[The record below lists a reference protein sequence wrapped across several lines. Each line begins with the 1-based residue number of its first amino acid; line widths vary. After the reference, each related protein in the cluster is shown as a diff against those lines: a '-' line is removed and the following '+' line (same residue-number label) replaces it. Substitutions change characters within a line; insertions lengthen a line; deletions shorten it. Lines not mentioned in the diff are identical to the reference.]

1 MKKLLPL
8 LLLLGALISNA
19 QNLQIT
25 DLNVTTVEGGI
36 NLNLHT
42 TALNG
47 AGYLND
53 SYELLGNTIMV
64 KVCYWFNS
72 TLPVLQF
79 EDNIMIPLE
88 ADGEYTVNVTVYN
101 SSSQEICDDYS
112 IAGSQSIAVSYLS
125 TTDFGK
131 GKEAIRLF
139 PNPTKG
145 TIEFNS
151 AIEVNTIAV
160 YDNMGRL
167 VKEFYNLT
175 MNKINLEGLAD
186 GIYTLRLKGNQGI
199 HNQKI
204 VFRN

>member
-8 LLLLGALISNA
+8 LLLLGTLISNA

-36 NLNLHT
+36 NVNLHT

-53 SYELLGNTIMV
+53 SYELIGNTVMV

-101 SSSQEICDDYS
+101 SSSHEICDDYS

-125 TTDFGK
+125 TTGFGN
-131 GKEAIRLF
+131 GREAIRLF
-139 PNPTKG
+139 PNPTNG
-145 TIEFNS
+145 TIEFNN
-151 AIEVNTIAV
+151 AINVATITV
-160 YDNMGRL
+160 YDSMGRL
-167 VKEFYNLT
+167 VKEFHKPT
-175 MNKINLEGLAD
+175 TNKISLEGLAE
-186 GIYTLRLKGNQGI
+186 GIYSLRLEGEQGI
-199 HNQKI
+199 HIQKI
-204 VFRN
+204 VFRH

>member
-8 LLLLGALISNA
+8 LLLLGSLISNA

-36 NLNLHT
+36 NVNLHT

-53 SYELLGNTIMV
+53 SYELIGNTVMV

-125 TTDFGK
+125 ATDFGK

-139 PNPTKG
+139 PNPTNG
-145 TIEFNS
+145 TIEFNN
-151 AIEVNTIAV
+151 AIHVDIITV
-160 YDNMGRL
+160 YDSMGRL
-167 VKEFYNLT
+167 VKEFHKPT
-175 MNKINLEGLAD
+175 TNKINLEGLAD
-186 GIYTLRLKGNQGI
+186 GIYSLRLEGT
-199 HNQKI
+199 
-204 VFRN
+204 RNP